1 MTVADDVLTILRTR
15 SLSGVL
21 EHEIEK
27 AILGGEI
34 PAGKRVNENLL
45 ATRFGTSRG
54 PVREAL
60 RTLEGV
66 GLVELIPNRG
76 VFIRQLTL
84 AEAIEIYDV
93 RTVLFGLAGELLAK
107 RVTDAGIARLQDYL
121 EQMDEAAHERDFD
134 RYYPLN
140 LAFHEFII
148 DACGNA
154 TLAAQYRGLVKKLH
168 LFRARSLVQGG
179 GIEVSNSEHRAM
191 VEAVAARDPDR
202 ARRAHTE
209 HVARAKARLIAACQT
224 AAGEGT
230 PARSSI

>member
-1 MTVADDVLTILRTR
+1 MNATNDPLTILRTC

-21 EHEIEK
+21 EREIEK
-27 AILGGEI
+27 AILSGEI
-34 PAGKRVNENLL
+34 PPGKRVKEGLL

-60 RTLEGV
+60 RVLEGQ
-66 GLVELIPNRG
+66 GLVDLIPNRG
-76 VFIRQLTL
+76 VFIRQPALE
-84 AEAIEIYDV
+84 EALEIYDV
-93 RTVLFGLAGELLAK
+93 RMALFGLAGKLLAA
-107 RVTDAGIARLQDYL
+107 RVTENQIAQLKDYL
-121 EQMDEAAHERDFD
+121 DQMEGAAGARDFD

-179 GIEVSNSEHRAM
+179 GLEVSNSEHREM
-191 VEAVAARDPDR
+191 VEAIAARDPERSQR
-202 ARRAHTE
+202 ALAD
-209 HVARAKARLIAACQT
+209 HVARAKARLLATCQN
-224 AAGEGT
+224 AAGET
-230 PARSSI
+230 PAHPN

>member
-1 MTVADDVLTILRTR
+1 MTATDDALTILRTR

-21 EHEIEK
+21 EREIEK

-34 PAGKRVNENLL
+34 PPGKRVNENLL

-60 RTLEGV
+60 RALEGL

-76 VFIRQLTL
+76 VFIRQP
-84 AEAIEIYDV
+84 AVEEAIEIYDV
-93 RTVLFGLAGELLAK
+93 RTVLFGLAGKLLAE
-107 RVTDAGIARLQDYL
+107 RVSDAQVARLKEYL
-121 EQMDEAAHERDFD
+121 EQMEAAARSRDFD

-140 LAFHEFII
+140 LTFHEFII

-179 GIEVSNSEHRAM
+179 GLEVSNSEHREM
-191 VEAVAARDPDR
+191 VEAVAARDPER
-202 ARRAHTE
+202 AQRAHSD
-209 HVARAKARLIAACQT
+209 HVARAKARLLAAYRKAEAQAPRRT
-224 AAGEGT
+224 N
-230 PARSSI
+230 

>member
-1 MTVADDVLTILRTR
+1 MNAADDVLTILRTR

-21 EHEIEK
+21 EREIEK
-27 AILGGEI
+27 AILAGEI

-60 RTLEGV
+60 RALEGL

-76 VFIRQLTL
+76 VFIRQPELE
-84 AEAIEIYDV
+84 EAIEIYDV
-93 RTVLFGLAGELLAK
+93 RTVLFGHAGKLLAE
-107 RVTDAGIARLQDYL
+107 RATETVIARLRDYL
-121 EQMDEAAHERDFD
+121 EQMEAAARSRDFD
-134 RYYPLN
+134 SYYPLN

-148 DACGNA
+148 DSCGNA

-179 GIEVSNSEHRAM
+179 GLEVSNSEHREM
-191 VEAVAARDPDR
+191 VDAVAARDPER
-202 ARRAHTE
+202 AQRAHAE
-209 HVARAKARLIAACQT
+209 HVARAKARLIAACRK
-224 AAGEGT
+224 AAGEAQ
-230 PARSSI
+230 PQPN

>member
-1 MTVADDVLTILRTR
+1 MSVAEDALTILRTR

-21 EHEIEK
+21 EREIEK

-34 PAGKRVNENLL
+34 PPGKRVNENLL

-60 RTLEGV
+60 RALEGL

-76 VFIRQLTL
+76 VFIRQP
-84 AEAIEIYDV
+84 AVEEATEIYDV
-93 RTVLFGLAGELLAK
+93 RTVLFGLAGKLLAE
-107 RVTDAGIARLQDYL
+107 RVTDAEIIRLKDYL
-121 EQMDEAAHERDFD
+121 EQMEAAARSRDFD

-179 GIEVSNSEHRAM
+179 GLEVSNSEHREM
-191 VEAVAARDPDR
+191 VEAIAARDPER
-202 ARRAHTE
+202 AQRAHSE
-209 HVARAKARLIAACQT
+209 HVARAKARLLAAYQK
-224 AAGEGT
+224 AAGEAQ
-230 PARSSI
+230 PRPN

>member
-1 MTVADDVLTILRTR
+1 MNATDDVLTILRTR

-21 EHEIEK
+21 EREIEK
-27 AILGGEI
+27 AILDGEI
-34 PAGKRVNENLL
+34 PPGKRVNENLL
-45 ATRFGTSRG
+45 ASRFGTSRG

-60 RTLEGV
+60 RALEGL

-76 VFIRQLTL
+76 VFIRQP
-84 AEAIEIYDV
+84 AVEEAIEIYDV
-93 RTVLFGLAGELLAK
+93 RTVLFGLAGKLLAE
-107 RVTDAGIARLQDYL
+107 RVTEADIARLRDYL
-121 EQMDEAAHERDFD
+121 EQMEYAARERDFD

-179 GIEVSNSEHRAM
+179 GLEVSNSEHRAM
-191 VEAVAARDPDR
+191 VEAVAARDPER
-202 ARRAHTE
+202 AGQAHAD
-209 HVARAKARLIAACQT
+209 HVARAKARLLAAYRKL
-224 AAGEGT
+224 AGEAQ
-230 PARSSI
+230 PSN

>member
-1 MTVADDVLTILRTR
+1 MNAAADALTILKTR

-21 EHEIEK
+21 EREIEK

-34 PAGKRVNENLL
+34 APGRRVNENLL

-60 RTLEGV
+60 RALEGL

-76 VFIRQLTL
+76 VFIRQP
-84 AEAIEIYDV
+84 AIEEAIEIYDV
-93 RTVLFGLAGELLAK
+93 RSVLFGLAGKTLAG
-107 RVTDAGIARLQDYL
+107 RVTDAEIAQLRDYL
-121 EQMDEAAHERDFD
+121 EQMEDAARRRDFD

-148 DACGNA
+148 DACGNL

-179 GIEVSNSEHRAM
+179 GLEVSNSEHRAM
-191 VEAVAARDPDR
+191 VEAIAGRDPER
-202 ARRAHTE
+202 AQHTHAE
-209 HVARAKARLIAACQT
+209 HVARAKARLLAAFQK
-224 AAGEGT
+224 AAGEAQLT
-230 PARSSI
+230 N

>member
-1 MTVADDVLTILRTR
+1 MTATDDALTILRTR

-21 EHEIEK
+21 EREIEK
-27 AILGGEI
+27 AILNGEI
-34 PAGKRVNENLL
+34 PPGKRVNENLL

-60 RTLEGV
+60 RALEGL

-76 VFIRQLTL
+76 VFIRQP
-84 AEAIEIYDV
+84 AIEEAIEIYDV
-93 RTVLFGLAGELLAK
+93 RSVLFGLAGRLLAE
-107 RVTDAGIARLQDYL
+107 RVSEAEIAQLKDYL
-121 EQMDEAAHERDFD
+121 AQMEEAARSRDFE

-179 GIEVSNSEHRAM
+179 GLEVSNSEHREM
-191 VEAVAARDPDR
+191 VEAITARDAGR
-202 ARRAHTE
+202 AQVAHFE
-209 HVARAKARLIAACQT
+209 HVTRAKTRLLAACRKADVEAQPPQLT
-224 AAGEGT
+224 N
-230 PARSSI
+230 

>member
-1 MTVADDVLTILRTR
+1 MNATEDALTILRTR

-21 EHEIEK
+21 EREIEK

-34 PAGKRVNENLL
+34 PPGKRVNENLL

-60 RTLEGV
+60 RALEGL

-76 VFIRQLTL
+76 VFIRQP
-84 AEAIEIYDV
+84 AVEEAIEIYDV
-93 RTVLFGLAGELLAK
+93 RTVLFGLAGKLLAE
-107 RVTDAGIARLQDYL
+107 RVGDAQVARLKEYL
-121 EQMDEAAHERDFD
+121 EQMEEAARSRDFD

-179 GIEVSNSEHRAM
+179 GLEVSNSEHREM
-191 VEAVAARDPDR
+191 VEAVAARDPER
-202 ARRAHTE
+202 AQRAHSD
-209 HVARAKARLIAACQT
+209 HVARAKARLLAAYQKAEAQAPRLT
-224 AAGEGT
+224 N
-230 PARSSI
+230 

>member
-1 MTVADDVLTILRTR
+1 MNVAEDALTILRTR

-21 EHEIEK
+21 EREIEK

-34 PAGKRVNENLL
+34 PPGKRVNENLL

-60 RTLEGV
+60 RALEGL

-76 VFIRQLTL
+76 VFIRQP
-84 AEAIEIYDV
+84 AVEEAIEIYDV
-93 RTVLFGLAGELLAK
+93 RTVLFGLAGKLLAA
-107 RVTDAGIARLQDYL
+107 RVTDAEIARLKGYL
-121 EQMDEAAHERDFD
+121 EQMEAAARSRDFD

-179 GIEVSNSEHRAM
+179 GLEVSNSEHREM
-191 VEAVAARDPDR
+191 VEAVAARDPER
-202 ARRAHTE
+202 AQRAHSD
-209 HVARAKARLIAACQT
+209 HVARAKARLLAAYQKAEAQASRPT
-224 AAGEGT
+224 N
-230 PARSSI
+230 

>member
-1 MTVADDVLTILRTR
+1 MNATDDALTILRTR

-21 EHEIEK
+21 EREIEK

-34 PAGKRVNENLL
+34 PPGKRVNENLL

-60 RTLEGV
+60 RALEGL

-76 VFIRQLTL
+76 VFIRQP
-84 AEAIEIYDV
+84 AVEEAIEIYDV
-93 RTVLFGLAGELLAK
+93 RTVLFGLAGKLLAA
-107 RVTDAGIARLQDYL
+107 RITDAEIARLKGYL
-121 EQMDEAAHERDFD
+121 EQMEAAARSRDFD

-179 GIEVSNSEHRAM
+179 GLEVSNLEHREM
-191 VEAVAARDPDR
+191 VEAVTARDPER
-202 ARRAHTE
+202 AQRAHSD
-209 HVARAKARLIAACQT
+209 HVARAKARLLAAYQKAEAQVPRLT
-224 AAGEGT
+224 N
-230 PARSSI
+230 

>member
-1 MTVADDVLTILRTR
+1 MNVAEDALTILRTR

-21 EHEIEK
+21 EREIEK

-34 PAGKRVNENLL
+34 PPGKRVNENLL

-60 RTLEGV
+60 RALEGL

-76 VFIRQLTL
+76 VFIRQP
-84 AEAIEIYDV
+84 AVEEAIEIYDV
-93 RTVLFGLAGELLAK
+93 RSVLFGLAGKLLAE
-107 RVTDAGIARLQDYL
+107 RVGDAQVARLKEYL
-121 EQMDEAAHERDFD
+121 EQMEAAARSRDFD

-179 GIEVSNSEHRAM
+179 GLEVSNSEHREM
-191 VEAVAARDPDR
+191 VEAITARDPER
-202 ARRAHTE
+202 AQRAHSD
-209 HVARAKARLIAACQT
+209 HVARAKARLLAAYQK
-224 AAGEGT
+224 ADGET
-230 PARSSI
+230 PPRRTN

>member
-1 MTVADDVLTILRTR
+1 MNATVDALTILRTH

-21 EHEIEK
+21 EREIEK

-34 PAGKRVNENLL
+34 APGRRVNENLL

-60 RTLEGV
+60 RALEGL

-76 VFIRQLTL
+76 VFIRQP
-84 AEAIEIYDV
+84 AIEEAIEIYDV
-93 RTVLFGLAGELLAK
+93 RSVLFGLAGRTLAA
-107 RVTDAGIARLQDYL
+107 RVTEAEIAQLRDYL
-121 EQMDEAAHERDFD
+121 EQMEDAARDRDFD

-179 GIEVSNSEHRAM
+179 GLEVSNSEHRAM
-191 VEAVAARDPDR
+191 VEAIAARDPER
-202 ARRAHTE
+202 AQHAHAE
-209 HVARAKARLIAACQT
+209 HVARAKARLLAACQK
-224 AAGEGT
+224 AAGDAQLT
-230 PARSSI
+230 N